1 MEASSQ
7 SVKIQEDTNFLIDY
21 QFNET
26 SQRTPGTCNNLHL
39 SFYIWVVVLN
49 LFMVFWFLNSMTL
62 FYNVS
67 NSNQT
72 TYQPQCV
79 CQPCEIGQLGWSC
92 VGRGHNIQ
100 RPCNI
105 HPNLFLKRSNDWRRI
120 MWYKLTPKAPTSAFL
135 ILPSEVKLW
144 HRWAV
149 SRNLVTSSLVR
160 VPYYFTRGAWPH
172 QVRLLFNIS
181 VSELKFS
188 GKPKDRD

>member
-7 SVKIQEDTNFLIDY
+7 SVKIQEDTTFLIDY

-62 FYNVS
+62 FYDFS

-79 CQPCEIGQLGWSC
+79 CQPCEIGQLGWSR

-149 SRNLVTSSLVR
+149 SRNLVTSSLVITSQEG
-160 VPYYFTRGAWPH
+160 PDHIKSG
-172 QVRLLFNIS
+172 S
-181 VSELKFS
+181 FS
-188 GKPKDRD
+188 I

>member
-1 MEASSQ
+1 MGRRPQ
-7 SVKIQEDTNFLIDY
+7 
-21 QFNET
+21 
-26 SQRTPGTCNNLHL
+26 PLHG
-39 SFYIWVVVLN
+39 WQK
-49 LFMVFWFLNSMTL
+49 VFWFLNSMTL
-62 FYNVS
+62 FYDFS

-72 TYQPQCV
+72 TDQPQCV
-79 CQPCEIGQLGWSC
+79 CQPCEIGQLGWSR

-120 MWYKLTPKAPTSAFL
+120 MWYKLTPKAPTSVFL

-160 VPYYFTRGAWPH
+160 VPDSLHKRGLTTSSQAPF
-172 QVRLLFNIS
+172 QYRCFRTKIL
-181 VSELKFS
+181 
-188 GKPKDRD
+188 R